1 MSGSYKREDV
11 EIKLNNRN
19 ESLQGYT
26 EVSVQKLLKIK
37 NFIFP
42 MIIVKI
48 NGELVK
54 KDEFDKTA
62 IKDGDDVT
70 ALHLISGG

>member
-1 MSGSYKREDV
+1 M

-19 ESLQGYT
+19 ENIEGYK
-26 EVSVQKLLKIK
+26 EVNVKELLKIK
-37 NFIFP
+37 NFTFP

-48 NGELVK
+48 NGRLIK
-54 KDEFDKTA
+54 KDEFEKA
-62 IKDGDDVT
+62 VIKNGDDVT

>member
-1 MSGSYKREDV
+1 MN
-11 EIKLNNRN
+11 IQLNNRN
-19 ESLQGYT
+19 EIYQDY
-26 EVSVQKLLKIK
+26 EEMSVEQLLKLK
-37 NFIFP
+37 NFTFP

-48 NGELVK
+48 NGKLIK
-54 KDEFDKTA
+54 KEKYSSSI

>member
-1 MSGSYKREDV
+1 MKIR
-11 EIKLNNRN
+11 LNNRDEAYPERDSLNVN
-19 ESLQGYT
+19 E
-26 EVSVQKLLKIK
+26 LLKLK
-37 NFIFP
+37 NYTFP

-48 NGELVK
+48 NGKLVK
-54 KDEFDKTA
+54 KEDYPVSV

>member
-1 MSGSYKREDV
+1 MK
-11 EIKLNNRN
+11 ILLNNRN
-19 ESLQGYT
+19 ETYD
-26 EVSVQKLLKIK
+26 EWEKISVEQLLKLK
-37 NFIFP
+37 NFTFP

-48 NGELVK
+48 NGKLIK
-54 KDEFDKTA
+54 KENYSDSV